1 MFDKFWYDDTSL
13 TSAPEMFDLMHWK
26 GKIVKVI
33 VKNKTDPYRFDKF
46 IEEFEKVGVLEMQIV
61 EDHLNLGVETEE
73 NIVDE
78 AESTINIFKKY
89 IDQVNAPNLN
99 KDKLEKTIVELYN
112 EAIAIE

>member
-1 MFDKFWYDDTSL
+1 MFDKFWYDDTSIL
-13 TSAPEMFDLMHWK
+13 TPSEGWDMSHYA

-33 VKNKTDPYRFDKF
+33 VKNKTDPYLFDRC
-46 IEEFEKVGVLEMQIV
+46 IEAFEKAGVLEMQIV
-61 EDHLNLGVETEE
+61 EDHLNLGVAEDKD
-73 NIVDE
+73 IVNE
-78 AESTINIFKKY
+78 AESTVNIFKKY